1 MLEVERVEVPRQK
14 KSVLFFPSV
23 LSNLGFHLR
32 LTRDVFDV
40 KF

>member
-1 MLEVERVEVPRQK
+1 MLEAERVKEPRQK

-32 LTRDVFDV
+32 LTRHVFDV